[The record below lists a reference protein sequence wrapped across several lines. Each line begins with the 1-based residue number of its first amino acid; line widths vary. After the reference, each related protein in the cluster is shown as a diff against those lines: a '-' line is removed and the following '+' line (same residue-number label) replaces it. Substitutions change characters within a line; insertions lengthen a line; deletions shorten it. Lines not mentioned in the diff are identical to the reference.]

1 MANERL
7 NIPATLKVGFQK
19 RSDTYSGKLAYVTY
33 VRNKDEIAKHT
44 SWENWRDKKIDIETY
59 ENVPIEGFVL
69 NKRVGGYKSGW
80 NFRQTKCRIYDP
92 RGFEVEITLENLL
105 YILQECTSTKGKG
118 LEGKFVYAWDG
129 KDMVILPE
137 NSEDYVLSTELKK
150 KQEKIPVK
158 DLKIGAAYKG
168 KESNYLIYIG
178 KLEWH
183 FWCYYEDSN
192 WYGFNYTRE
201 SYYKRRVVK
210 LCTFIDTEK
219 GEFVSYKNTDKL
231 DYLLDENS
239 ITLDDVETYI
249 ENFKTT
255 VAHQTKNIVSLSLS
269 PNSSTLDE
277 KTIIK
282 RINNYKNY
290 FVFKKPDSDSIIYL
304 TARCEWYYNNL
315 TLSQYL
321 KSNGWDSIK
330 YYSKITDEKEKEL
343 REFFEKNKKL
353 KINFFNNGT
362 LYLDG
367 DKLRTSYTNKSETF
381 IISDDDYKYLRPDSY
396 YDNECGFID
405 SENNFIKIFKNNSLS
420 NIRIEFNKKEKL
432 PEIN

>member
-150 KQEKIPVK
+150 KQEKISVK

-178 KLEWH
+178 KLEWY
-183 FWCYYEDSN
+183 FWYSYEDS
-192 WYGFNYTRE
+192 YGSGFNYTRDF
-201 SYYKRRVVK
+201 YYKIRSVK

-269 PNSSTLDE
+269 TNFSTLDE
-277 KTIIK
+277 KTILKKIG
-282 RINNYKNY
+282 NYKNY
-290 FVFKKPDSDSIIYL
+290 FAFKKPDSDRVIYL
-304 TARCEWYYNNL
+304 TARCDWYYNNL

-321 KSNGWDSIK
+321 KSNGWDSLK
-330 YYSKITDEKEKEL
+330 WCNKLTDEEEKFL
-343 REFFEKNKKL
+343 RENFEKNKKL
-353 KINFFNNGT
+353 KIKFFYNGT

-381 IISDDDYKYLRPDSY
+381 IISEDDYKYLRPDSY
-396 YDNECGFID
+396 DDNTIGFID
-405 SENNFIKIFKNNSLS
+405 SENNFIKIFKNDSLS
-420 NIRIEFNKKEKL
+420 NIRMKFNKKEKL

>member
-150 KQEKIPVK
+150 KQEKISVK

-178 KLEWH
+178 KLEWY
-183 FWCYYEDSN
+183 FWYYYQESN
-192 WYGFNYTRE
+192 GYGFNYTRDF
-201 SYYKRRVVK
+201 YYKIRSVK

-231 DYLLDENS
+231 DYLLDGNS

-269 PNSSTLDE
+269 TKFSTLDE

-282 RINNYKNY
+282 RIGSYNNY
-290 FVFKKPDSDSIIYL
+290 FAFKKPDSDRVIYL

-321 KSNGWDSIK
+321 TSNGWDSIK
-330 YYSKITDEKEKEL
+330 YYNKITDEKEKEL

-353 KINFFNNGT
+353 QINFFYNGT

-367 DKLRTSYTNKSETF
+367 DKLRTSYTNKGETF
-381 IISDDDYKYLRPDSY
+381 IISEDDYKYLRPNSY
-396 YDNECGFID
+396 YDDAIGFID
-405 SENNFIKIFKNNSLS
+405 SENNFIKMFKNDSLS